1 MRQAALLAAAMLL
14 AGVLGASAGLYA
26 WRAHWPLVH
35 LPLALKPVVTLFDA
49 PAPPVPPA
57 PAAEPVP
64 DSDPPKPAAPEHE
77 LVVVAPHQTLTDI
90 SKLYL
95 GEYNAAVLAKLRELN
110 PGLGDPDHLEVGQ
123 QIRIPVIVAGEG
135 GTSRAGGEQQ
145 AASRNSR

>member
-1 MRQAALLAAAMLL
+1 
-14 AGVLGASAGLYA
+14 LYA
-26 WRAHWPLVH
+26 WRAQWPPLVR
-35 LPLALKPVVTLFDA
+35 LPLALKPVVTLFDT
-49 PAPPVPPA
+49 PAPPVPPAPA

-90 SKLYL
+90 GKLYL
-95 GEYNAAVLAKLRELN
+95 GEYNATVLAKLRELN

-123 QIRIPVIVAGEG
+123 QIRLPVAAAGES
-135 GTSRAGGEQQ
+135 GTRRESGEQQ